1 MYKSGLLAL
10 ALLAAGGTAPAAVI
24 DFDDNL
30 LALNSF
36 FAPRANVTWTSGGAE
51 FAHSWNDTFDCC
63 WGGFTYSN
71 ATDTTTPGF
80 LNDRSAITGDGFGPG
95 QDNYGVATVGSGAPE
110 LSFAQNQTVRG
121 AYFTNVTYS
130 YFAML
135 TGDDGNATPFVKG
148 PFGPDDFLEL
158 SIIGLDAGGLA
169 TGSVE
174 FLLADGASIVDDWT
188 FIDLSS
194 LGEVRGLRFA
204 LDSSDAGPF
213 GINTP
218 GYFAVDNIS
227 IVPLPAA
234 AWLFVSALGLLGLRH
249 HRRGGVMR

>member
-1 MYKSGLLAL
+1 MYKPAFLAL
-10 ALLAAGGTAPAAVI
+10 ALVAAAGAAPAAVI

-30 LALNSF
+30 LAPDSF
-36 FAPRANVTWTSGGAE
+36 FAPRANVTWTGGGAA
-51 FAHSWNDTFDCC
+51 FAHSWNATFDCC

-110 LSFAQNQTVRG
+110 LSFGQDQTVLG

-130 YFAML
+130 YLAML
-135 TGDDGNATPFVKG
+135 NGDDGNATPFVKG
-148 PFGPDDFLEL
+148 PFGPGDFLEL
-158 SIIGLDAGGLA
+158 SVIGLDANGVA

-188 FIDLSS
+188 FVDLTS
-194 LGEVRGLRFA
+194 LGPVRGLRFA

-218 GYFAVDNIS
+218 GYFAIDNIS
-227 IVPLPAA
+227 IVPVPAA
-234 AWLFVSALGLLGLRH
+234 VWLFGSALALLGLG
-249 HRRGGVMR
+249 RRRSLIG